1 MNKLFTFFIIV
12 GCLFLFS
19 CHRSIL
25 TNFTIFANEEDI
37 EKFNVQ
43 DIDFNYINAK
53 AKIDFNGQ
61 NGTVHI
67 RMKKDSLIWIS
78 IGGFGIEV
86 TRILIRQDSV
96 FVIDR
101 LKKEN
106 QFEKFDINVL
116 NERFNLEMSF
126 KNLQAIILGN
136 LPYAKSYKDK
146 LTKNLAE
153 YYLLQQ
159 TRGNLKIDNHVK
171 ITTMKVEKVFLSE
184 PATKASL
191 SIEYNDFGPLDNYIF
206 AYSSIIKVVL
216 KDTTGNENSTTVN
229 VNFTKVELTDKELNF
244 PFNVPRRLEDR
255 K

>member
-1 MNKLFTFFIIV
+1 MNKFFTFFIIT
-12 GCLFLFS
+12 GSFFLFS

-25 TNFTIFANEEDI
+25 SNFTIVANEEDI
-37 EKFNVQ
+37 AKFNVQ
-43 DIDFNYINAK
+43 DIDFNYLTAK
-53 AKIDFNGQ
+53 AKVDFNGQ
-61 NGTVHI
+61 NGTVHL

-78 IGGFGIEV
+78 ITGFGIEV
-86 TRILIRQDSV
+86 TRILIRKDSV

-106 QFEKFDINVL
+106 QFEKYDINVL

-126 KNLQAIILGN
+126 QNLQAIILGN

-146 LTKNLAE
+146 LTKNLPD
-153 YYLLQQ
+153 YILLQQ
-159 TRGNLKIDNHVK
+159 NRGNLKIDNHVK
-171 ITTMKVEKVFLSE
+171 IATMKLEKVFLSE
-184 PATKASL
+184 PTTKASL

-216 KDTTGNENSTTVN
+216 KDSADSENTTLVN
-229 VNFTKVELTDKELNF
+229 INFTKIELTDKELNF